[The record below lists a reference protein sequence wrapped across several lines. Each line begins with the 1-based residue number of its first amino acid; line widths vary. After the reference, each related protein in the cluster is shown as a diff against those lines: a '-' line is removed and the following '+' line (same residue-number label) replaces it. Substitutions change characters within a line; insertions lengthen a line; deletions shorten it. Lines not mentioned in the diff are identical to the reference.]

1 MQETILQ
8 TNGLPHKNA
17 AVQYNSFSYNING
30 EQVFLNS
37 AAIHYFRMP
46 KDEWREVLV
55 KAKLAGMNCVDTY
68 FAWNVHEP
76 EEGQWNFEG
85 DNDCG
90 VFLDLC
96 HELGLW
102 VIARPGPF
110 ICAEWDFGGFPYW
123 LNTKKDMI
131 FRAYDERYLTYVDR
145 YMDRI
150 IPIIREREI
159 GAGGSVIL
167 VQVENEYG
175 YLASDEAARDYM
187 LHLRDAMLERGVTVP
202 LITCVGGVEDT
213 VEGANFWSG
222 ADHHYRNLVQKQPD
236 MPKIVTEFWTGWFE
250 HWGAPS
256 ATQKTASLYEKRMLE
271 SLRAGFTG
279 ISHYMF
285 FGGTNF
291 GGYGGRTVGA
301 SDIFMVTSYDYDAP
315 LNEYGRVTDKYNTA
329 KRMSYFVTATGSVL
343 LNAVDG
349 AAALAALPQGFAAR
363 VREHGNERIWFVE
376 SSKDERET
384 TSLTLPDGR
393 TIPVTVGPNAIVP
406 VIDRLQLEPGVH
418 LTCNTYLIANEQLDG
433 QHTLI
438 VYAENGQRSYIELES
453 EQPIQAENDGVRRQQ
468 LQNGGKKVIFDL
480 CHFQE
485 AQFVHLTIGGKPYRI
500 VAINKDS
507 ADRAWRI
514 AGKDGARWAI
524 GYTDFDLVTDGTF
537 RAALADSDA
546 QPVHLGEWGTLP
558 DVPQAPYVYLQA
570 PVLGQWST
578 ETCELSASQGQ
589 EASQP
594 KAFSELGQPFGHLLY
609 ECDFEAGNETVTNL
623 IISRLEDTARVYVN
637 GQQQALVQKVGAAAV
652 EVQVTPNSSNR
663 LQILVQNMGRLNFS
677 PYLGEI
683 KGIAGAVYAGGHSID
698 LLGDWKHEESAV
710 HLNEVN
716 ELPGGS
722 IIRRTFVVEDG
733 FDRAVLVGAIS
744 GQLSINGKEIKLGG
758 YQDWFLHH
766 TLDISDYI
774 QKGTN
779 VIQMGYVKSPLQRLE
794 LLVSSSNKELNGW
807 RIADV
812 DKLSRQPYTGG
823 TGVPVWHTVPFD
835 KPTLPEDVNAKL
847 KLRLTGMSKGTLW
860 LNGINLGRYW
870 QVGPQEDYKIPMA
883 WLKERNELVLFD
895 ENGASPSKVRLLY
908 DQQSS
913 KRWIPI
919 Q

>member
-1 MQETILQ
+1 MQETIPQ
-8 TNGLPHKNA
+8 TNGLPHKNT

-46 KDEWREVLV
+46 KEEWREVLV

-76 EEGQWNFEG
+76 EEGMWSFEG
-85 DNDCG
+85 NNDCG
-90 VFLDLC
+90 AFLDLC

-123 LNTKKDMI
+123 LNTKKDMK
-131 FRAYDERYLTYVDR
+131 FRTYDELYLTYVDR

-150 IPIIREREI
+150 IPIIRKREI
-159 GAGGSVIL
+159 GEGGSVIL

-175 YLASDEAARDYM
+175 YLANDEIARDYM

-202 LITCVGGVEDT
+202 LITCVGGAEGT

-222 ADHHYRNLVQKQPD
+222 ADHHYKNLVEKQPD
-236 MPKIVTEFWTGWFE
+236 TPKIVTEFWTGWFE
-250 HWGAPS
+250 HWGASS

-315 LNEYGRVTDKYNTA
+315 LSEYGRVTDKYHTA
-329 KRMSYFVTATGSVL
+329 KRLSYFVTAIGSAL
-343 LNAVDG
+343 LNAVEGD
-349 AAALAALPQGFAAR
+349 AASAALPQGFSAR
-363 VREHGNERIWFVE
+363 VRERGNERIWFVE

-384 TSLTLPDGR
+384 TSITLPGGR

-418 LTCNTYLIANEQLDG
+418 LTCNTYLIANELIDG

-438 VYAENGQRSYIELES
+438 VYAENGQRSYIELDS
-453 EQPIQAENDGVRRQQ
+453 EQPIQVQDDGVRRQQ
-468 LQNGGKKVIFDL
+468 LLHNGSKVILDL

-485 AQFVHLTIGGKPYRI
+485 AQFVQLTIGGKPYRI

-514 AGKDGARWAI
+514 AGKSGAQWAI
-524 GYTDFDLVTDGTF
+524 GYADFDLLADGTF
-537 RAALADSDA
+537 RAALQDNDA
-546 QPVHLGEWGTLP
+546 QPVLLGNWGS
-558 DVPQAPYVYLQA
+558 VPEQELAPYVYLQA
-570 PVLGQWST
+570 PAIGQWSS
-578 ETCELSASQGQ
+578 EACELSAAQGQ
-589 EASQP
+589 EAAQP
-594 KAFSELGQPFGHLLY
+594 KAFSELGQPYGHLLY
-609 ECDFEAGNETVTNL
+609 ECEFEAGNESVTNL
-623 IISRLEDTARVYVN
+623 VISRLEDTARVYVN
-637 GQQQALVQKVGAAAV
+637 GVQQALVQKVGAAAV
-652 EVQVTPNSSNR
+652 EVQVTPDSKNR

-677 PYLGEI
+677 PFLGEV
-683 KGIAGAVYAGGHSID
+683 KGISGAVYAAGQSID
-698 LLGDWKHEESAV
+698 LLVDWKHEEATLQ
-710 HLNEVN
+710 LNEVN
-716 ELPGGS
+716 RLAGGS
-722 IIRRTFVVEDG
+722 TIRKTFVMESG
-733 FDRAVLVGAIS
+733 YDRAVLVGAIS
-744 GQLSINGKEIKLGG
+744 GKLSVNGKEIKIEG

-766 TLDISDYI
+766 TLDISDYL
-774 QKGTN
+774 QAGQN
-779 VIQMGYVKSPLQRLE
+779 VIEMAYVKSPLQRLE
-794 LLVSSSNKELNGW
+794 LLVSSSAKELNGW

-812 DKLSRQPYTGG
+812 GKLNRQAYSGG
-823 TGVPVWHTVPFD
+823 TGVPVWHTAQFD
-835 KPTLPEDVNAKL
+835 KPALPEEVNAKL

-883 WLKERNELVLFD
+883 WLKDRNELVLFD

-908 DQQSS
+908 DQQSA

-919 Q
+919 L

>member
-1 MQETILQ
+1 MQETIVQ
-8 TNGLPHKNA
+8 TNGLPHKNT

-46 KDEWREVLV
+46 KEEWREVLV

-76 EEGQWNFEG
+76 EEGEWSFEG

-90 VFLDLC
+90 AFLDLC

-123 LNTKKDMI
+123 LNTKKDMK
-131 FRAYDERYLTYVDR
+131 FRAFDKQYLTYVDL

-159 GAGGSVIL
+159 NAGGSVIL

-175 YLASDEAARDYM
+175 YLASDEVARDYM
-187 LHLRDAMLERGVTVP
+187 LHLRDSMLDRGVTVP
-202 LITCVGGVEDT
+202 LITCVGGAEGT

-222 ADHHYRNLVQKQPD
+222 ADHHYNNLVQKQPD
-236 MPKIVTEFWTGWFE
+236 TPKIVTEFWTGWFE
-250 HWGAPS
+250 HWGAPA
-256 ATQKTASLYEKRMLE
+256 ATQKTAALYEKRMLE

-315 LNEYGRVTDKYNTA
+315 LSEYVRVTDKYNTA
-329 KRMSYFVTATGSVL
+329 KRMSYFVQATESLL
-343 LNAVDG
+343 LNAVEG
-349 AAALAALPQGFAAR
+349 AAALAALPQGFSAR
-363 VREHGNERIWFVE
+363 VREKGNERIWFVE

-384 TSLTLPDGR
+384 TSMTLPDGR
-393 TIPVTVGPNAIVP
+393 TIPVTVGPHAVVP
-406 VIDRLQLEPGVH
+406 VIDRLQLEPGVY
-418 LTCNTYLIANEQLDG
+418 LTCNTYLIANELIDG

-453 EQPIQAENDGVRRQQ
+453 DQPILVQDDGVRRQQ
-468 LQNGGKKVIFDL
+468 LDGDTRVAFDL

-485 AQFVHLTIGGKPYRI
+485 AQFVQLTVGGKPYRI
-500 VAINKDS
+500 VVINKDS

-514 AGKDGARWAI
+514 AGKNGVSWAI
-524 GYTDFDLVTDGTF
+524 GYADFDLLADGTF
-537 RAALADSDA
+537 RAALQESDA
-546 QPVHLGEWGTLP
+546 EPIHLGDWGALP
-558 DVPQAPYVYLQA
+558 GGQLAPYVYLQA
-570 PVLGQWST
+570 PVLEGWSS
-578 ETCELSASQGQ
+578 EACELSAAQGQ

-594 KAFSELGQPFGHLLY
+594 KAFSELGQPYGHLLY
-609 ECDFEAGNETVTNL
+609 ECDIDAGNENATNL
-623 IISRLEDTARVYVN
+623 VISRLEDTARVYVN
-637 GQQQALVQKVGAAAV
+637 GKQQALVQKVGAAAV
-652 EVQVTPNSSNR
+652 EVQLTPNSKNQ

-677 PYLGEI
+677 PYLGEA
-683 KGIAGAVYAGGHSID
+683 KGIAGAVYADGQSVD
-698 LLGDWKHEESAV
+698 LLSGWKHEDATV

-716 ELPGGS
+716 SIAGGS
-722 IIRRTFVVEDG
+722 VIRRTFTVEAG

-744 GQLSINGKEIKLGG
+744 GRLSINGKEITLEG

-766 TLDISDYI
+766 TLDISEYI
-774 QKGTN
+774 QEGSN
-779 VIQMGYVKSPLQRLE
+779 LIEMAYVKSPLQRLE
-794 LLVSSSNKELNGW
+794 LLVSSSKNELNRW

-812 DKLSRQPYTGG
+812 RKLNRKTFAGES
-823 TGVPVWHTVPFD
+823 GVPVWHTVQFD
-835 KPTLPEDVNAKL
+835 KPVLPADVNAKL

-860 LNGINLGRYW
+860 LNGIDLGRYW

-883 WLKERNELVLFD
+883 WLKDRNELVLFD

-908 DQQSS
+908 DQASS
-913 KRWIPI
+913 KRWISI
-919 Q
+919 QS